1 MNPVTLN
8 LIAVS
13 VFSVTMLALVGPLI
27 HISPELLAIAT
38 AGGLGLVTVD
48 RFGWEGRGGNL
59 FIDWLSQ
66 GSAEY
71 RQRILHHE
79 AGHFLVA
86 YLLDIPI
93 TAYTL
98 SAWEA
103 WRAGLPGSGGVV
115 FDADAIEAEIEQG
128 QISAQQLDRYCK
140 VWMAGIAAEQ
150 VIYGSAQGGGDDRLM
165 LNTLWRQINRP
176 PAEAPLKQRWA
187 ILQAKTLIEREA
199 EAYKALVT
207 AMETR
212 EPVESCCETLDQ
224 HRTDAIT

>member
-1 MNPVTLN
+1 MNQVTLN
-8 LIAVS
+8 LIAIS

-27 HISPELLAIAT
+27 HISPEVLAIAT
-38 AGGLGLVTVD
+38 AGGVGLVTVD

-59 FIDWLSQ
+59 LIDWLSQ

-86 YLLDIPI
+86 YLLDMPI
-93 TAYTL
+93 KAYTL

-115 FDADAIEAEIEQG
+115 FDAEAIEAEIEQG
-128 QISAQQLDRYCK
+128 QISAQQIDRYCK

-150 VIYGSAQGGGDDRLM
+150 VIYGSAQGGSDDRSM
-165 LNTLWRQINRP
+165 LNTLLRQLDRP
-176 PAEAPLKQRWA
+176 PAEASLKQRWA
-187 ILQAKTLIEREA
+187 TLQAKNLIEKETK
-199 EAYKALVT
+199 AYQALLN

-212 EPVESCCETLDQ
+212 EPVEICQQHIEQ
-224 HRTDAIT
+224 HRFKDL